1 MKRIRG
7 NVAKRYTNPFATITK
22 LSLGLLVLCFIAYVE
37 FFAQTA
43 DEDLRVQ
50 RLQER
55 RSSVSMVNGQY
66 KVDTAI
72 IWSDKNWSALLDDLG
87 AETLADKK
95 TKAEIPEFIRAFLDS
110 ISPGKKFDIANPGE
124 KWWAGDIKDM
134 VFTSIY
140 DQAKQDSLCVL
151 SCNKNGLPGK
161 QLVYCGVG
169 KNMALVSWYVAGA
182 RLSQC
187 TALVK
192 FKDKTVIDFWFKNSP
207 SLSATKYE
215 ILKSIERKEG
225 C

>member
-1 MKRIRG
+1 MKPTRNNI
-7 NVAKRYTNPFATITK
+7 AKRYTNSFITITK
-22 LSLGLLVLCFIAYVE
+22 LSLGLFVVCFITYTE
-37 FFAQTA
+37 FFAQN
-43 DEDLRVQ
+43 DEQELRPPGKAG
-50 RLQER
+50 RM
-55 RSSVSMVNGQY
+55 SSVSMVNGHY

-72 IWSDKNWSALLDDLG
+72 IWSERNWLTLLEDLG
-87 AETLADKK
+87 TENLADKK

-169 KNMALVSWYVAGA
+169 KNMALLSWYVAGA

-187 TALVK
+187 TALIK